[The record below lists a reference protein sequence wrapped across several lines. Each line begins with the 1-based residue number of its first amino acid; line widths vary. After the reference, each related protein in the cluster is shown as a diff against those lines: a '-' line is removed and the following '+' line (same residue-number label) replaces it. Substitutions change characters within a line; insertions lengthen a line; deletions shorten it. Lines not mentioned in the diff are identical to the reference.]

1 MKRYYSRYKPRSVRH
16 WERKHQRNII
26 VSLIL
31 GSIILYLVFFWGLPN
46 LIGGLSIF
54 NRFKPSTSQDQ
65 PIEDSGLAPP
75 VLNIPYEATNT
86 ATIKISG
93 YASPNA
99 QVKIYLDDNLS
110 TSTQA
115 SDNGSFLTDPI
126 TLLLGTN
133 LIYGQTVS
141 DGKTSL
147 ASKTI
152 KVIYSNEK
160 PTIELLEPPDNHQIT
175 GGEKQVKVAGKTET
189 ANSVTVNG
197 QTVILSPEGNF
208 TTPVPLNDGDNLI
221 SIIATNSVGN
231 TTRVERKV
239 TFNP

>member
-54 NRFKPSTSQDQ
+54 NRFKPGSSQDQ
-65 PIEDSGLAPP
+65 LLENSGLAPP

-93 YASPNA
+93 YASPNT

-126 TLLLGTN
+126 TLLLGAN

-141 DGKTSL
+141 DGTTSL

-152 KVIYSNEK
+152 KVTYSNEK

-189 ANSVTVNG
+189 ANSVTVND

-208 TTPVPLNDGDNLI
+208 TTQVPLNDGDNLI